1 MHYYVSID
9 PRNDRQEDQTTL
21 IEPIG
26 GVVWGQ
32 DYMAHPIYTSLFH
45 PGEAYCIGRRTQH
58 TCMHHLGSLHK
69 CLQWLQVITTCH
81 FLRNV
86 PFL

>member
-32 DYMAHPIYTSLFH
+32 DYMAHPIYGTPYIH
-45 PGEAYCIGRRTQH
+45 QPAPPR
-58 TCMHHLGSLHK
+58 
-69 CLQWLQVITTCH
+69 
-81 FLRNV
+81 
-86 PFL
+86 

>member
-21 IEPIG
+21 VEPIG

-32 DYMAHPIYTSLFH
+32 DYMAHPIYTSLLH
-45 PGEAYCIGRRTQH
+45 LGEAYCIGRRTQH
-58 TCMHHLGSLHK
+58 TCI
-69 CLQWLQVITTCH
+69 CTI
-81 FLRNV
+81 
-86 PFL
+86 

>member
-32 DYMAHPIYTSLFH
+32 DYIMAHPSLLH
-45 PGEAYCIGRRTQH
+45 LGEAYCIGRRTQH
-58 TCMHHLGSLHK
+58 TCI
-69 CLQWLQVITTCH
+69 CTI
-81 FLRNV
+81 
-86 PFL
+86 